1 MVEQVS
7 EERTGMERDL
17 GADSRSCGVV
27 EDKAVVG
34 KADGGSAG
42 PVVGVLAVQISTHT
56 RHDAYLEAVDGD
68 PAVCP

>member
-1 MVEQVS
+1 MS
-7 EERTGMERDL
+7 EERKDTEMDL
-17 GADSRSCGVV
+17 GANSRSCGVV

-42 PVVGVLAVQISTHT
+42 PVEGVLAVQISTHT
-56 RHDAYLEAVDGD
+56 RHGAYLEAVGGD